1 MSTDAST
8 WLAQVDVGSP
18 WHRLYWTLPIS
29 LLACI
34 IASILFVYSMV
45 HSVSRTP
52 EPVPVDAE
60 LIELPAS
67 VLLKP
72 LSRQNAPAPKQ
83 ALPPKQ
89 IQQAISPVQQDQPS
103 VNPAPTAPPPAAPAT
118 TSPAINNTPETDRNR
133 SAQAIA
139 KPLPAIP
146 DDLRQDAMNEVAT
159 ARFHI
164 AVDGSVTVE
173 LVKPTQNPRL
183 NRLLLGTLKF
193 WKFNPA
199 TIDGKPVA
207 SVEVIVVRVQVN

>member
-1 MSTDAST
+1 MSTDALT
-8 WLAQVDVGSP
+8 WLAQEDVGSP
-18 WHRLYWTLPIS
+18 WHRLYWTLPVS
-29 LLACI
+29 LLVCI
-34 IASILFVYSMV
+34 VTSILFVYSMV

-52 EPVPVDAE
+52 EPVAVDAE

-67 VLLKP
+67 VLLQAP
-72 LSRQNAPAPKQ
+72 SRQNASAPKQ

-89 IQQAISPVQQDQPS
+89 IQQATPPVQQDQPS
-103 VNPAPTAPPPAAPAT
+103 VNPAPTAPPSAPAM

-173 LVKPTQNPRL
+173 LIKPTQNPRL
-183 NRLLLGTLKF
+183 NRLLLGTLRF

>member
-8 WLAQVDVGSP
+8 WLAQEDVGSP
-18 WHRLYWTLPIS
+18 WHRLYWTLPVS

-34 IASILFVYSMV
+34 IASILFVYSMA

-67 VLLKP
+67 VLLKAP
-72 LSRQNAPAPKQ
+72 SRQNAPAPKQ

-103 VNPAPTAPPPAAPAT
+103 VNPAPTAPPAAPAT
-118 TSPAINNTPETDRNR
+118 TSPAINNTPDADRNR
-133 SAQAIA
+133 SALAIA
-139 KPLPAIP
+139 QPLPAIP

-173 LVKPTQNPRL
+173 LIKPTQNPRL
-183 NRLLLGTLKF
+183 NRLLLGALKF
-193 WKFNPA
+193 WKFSPA
-199 TIDGKPVA
+199 ISDGKPVA
-207 SVEVIVVRVQVN
+207 SEETRIVRVNVQ

>member
-8 WLAQVDVGSP
+8 WLAQEDVGSP
-18 WHRLYWTLPIS
+18 WHRLYWTLPVS

-34 IASILFVYSMV
+34 IASILFVYSMA

-67 VLLKP
+67 VLLKAP
-72 LSRQNAPAPKQ
+72 SRQNAPAPKQ

-103 VNPAPTAPPPAAPAT
+103 VNPAPTAPPAAPAT
-118 TSPAINNTPETDRNR
+118 TSPAINNTPDADRNR
-133 SAQAIA
+133 SALAIA
-139 KPLPAIP
+139 QPLPAIP

-173 LVKPTQNPRL
+173 LIKPTQNPRL
-183 NRLLLGTLKF
+183 NRLLLGALKF
-193 WKFNPA
+193 WKFSPA
-199 TIDGKPVA
+199 ISDGKPVA

>member
-1 MSTDAST
+1 MSTDALT
-8 WLAQVDVGSP
+8 WLAQEDVGSP
-18 WHRLYWTLPIS
+18 WQRLYWTLPVS

-52 EPVPVDAE
+52 EPIPVDAE

-67 VLLKP
+67 VLLRAP
-72 LSRQNAPAPKQ
+72 SRQNAPAPKQ

-103 VNPAPTAPPPAAPAT
+103 VSPAPTAPPATPAT
-118 TSPAINNTPETDRNR
+118 TSPAINNTPEADRNR

-139 KPLPAIP
+139 QPLPAIP

-164 AVDGSVTVE
+164 AADGSVTVE
-173 LVKPTQNPRL
+173 LIKPTQNPRL

-193 WKFNPA
+193 WKFSPA
-199 TIDGKPVA
+199 ISDGKPVA
-207 SVEVIVVRVQVN
+207 SEETRNVRVNVK

>member
-1 MSTDAST
+1 MSTNILT
-8 WLAQVDVGSP
+8 GFAQEDIDSP
-18 WHRLYWTLPIS
+18 WRRISWTLPLA
-29 LLACI
+29 LLICA
-34 IASILFVYSMV
+34 IASILFVYYME
-45 HSVSRTP
+45 HTVSHTL
-52 EPVPVDAE
+52 EPLPVDAE

-67 VLLKP
+67 VLPKTP
-72 LSRQNAPAPKQ
+72 SRQNAPAPKQ
-83 ALPPKQ
+83 AVPPKQ
-89 IQQAISPVQQDQPS
+89 IQQVISPVRQDQPS
-103 VNPAPTAPPPAAPAT
+103 ANPVPTATSAAPAT
-118 TSPAINNTPETDRNR
+118 TSPEINNTPDADRNR

-139 KPLPAIP
+139 QPLPTIP

>member
-8 WLAQVDVGSP
+8 WLAQEDVGSP
-18 WHRLYWTLPIS
+18 WRRLYWTLPLS

-67 VLLKP
+67 VLLKAP
-72 LSRQNAPAPKQ
+72 SRQNAPAPKQ

-103 VNPAPTAPPPAAPAT
+103 VNPAPTAPPAAPAA
-118 TSPAINNTPETDRNR
+118 TSPAINNTPDADRNR

-139 KPLPAIP
+139 QPLPAIP

-173 LVKPTQNPRL
+173 LIRPTQNPRL

-193 WKFNPA
+193 WKFSPA
-199 TIDGKPVA
+199 ISDGKPVA
-207 SVEVIVVRVQVN
+207 SEETRIVRVNVK